1 MAGRA
6 GRRGLDKV
14 GTVILTCWKEVPPAP
29 TLSRMLT
36 GKATLL
42 SSQFRLT
49 YNMILNLLRT
59 EDLSV
64 EDMIK
69 RSFSEFATQRALGAR
84 DLPLLLAK
92 THKALERERKKGTA
106 PCLKGDP
113 PAIEEYYAQSRAT
126 ALQTAAVVS
135 QALTLAK
142 TGNKL
147 LMGEG
152 RYIKVSLP
160 PAFVNALGMIVKG
173 ADAADLLEGGG
184 GGAGGGGGGVGG
196 GVSSRQVLVAM
207 VLCQEGFV
215 PPLPAE
221 GRDDG
226 VEVGE
231 DNKMKR
237 NKKKTTNRER
247 GGGVSPFGGGG
258 HDGLHGPFSSLSL
271 SGPPAGVGQAGR
283 EGGGEEPF
291 EVYGSVGSRYY
302 ALVSLRLEDVI
313 VVTNRRRKQRLD
325 TEGILATGRAMQH
338 AAKQQ
343 AGTSSLPPSFPSS
356 STSSSVIMDV
366 MDELLKTEKE
376 EAKALA
382 EDSLPPSLPL
392 DPLNFPKD
400 LKINDLDFM
409 QSYSRLLPGQQALL
423 SSKCHTCPLLLS
435 QYTHIHRLRRL
446 EQKAS
451 QLEHWLSNESLALF
465 PDFQQRLAVL
475 GALGYIDLNSQ
486 VVQLK
491 GRAACEVNTCEELLL
506 TEMVFDNVLEPL
518 EPAEIAGLL
527 SVFVCQEKSGKEE
540 GGGKG
545 TKLDVDSKAGQAI
558 PPALRVAC
566 GKVLEIARHLGDV
579 QRCFNLPTDPE
590 SFATQHVNLALV
602 DVVYEWARGVNFK
615 DIMEISTVQEGS
627 IVRCITRLD
636 ELCREVRNAARMM
649 GDPALYRKMEVV
661 SQSIKRDI
669 VFAGSLYL
677 S

>member
-1 MAGRA
+1 
-6 GRRGLDKV
+6 
-14 GTVILTCWKEVPPAP
+14 
-29 TLSRMLT
+29 
-36 GKATLL
+36 
-42 SSQFRLT
+42 
-49 YNMILNLLRT
+49 
-59 EDLSV
+59 
-64 EDMIK
+64 MIK

-113 PAIEEYYAQSRAT
+113 PAIEEYYAQSRTT

-356 STSSSVIMDV
+356 STSSSAIMDV

-475 GALGYIDLNSQ
+475 GALGYIDLSMTPQLFLLLFLPRLLLPSLPHSIVQDTTGKSFLIHLSLPPSLPPFFLLPDSQ

-545 TKLDVDSKAGQAI
+545 TVLDVDSKAGQAI